1 MFVWMFLFYFTRVFG
16 YNNFASFS
24 YLLALINYSFKSISS
39 LSNDKYLRFYNSN
52 LFNVSFI
59 YFFIGWAMLSALN
72 YFRDESILIDYI
84 LDSHNKI
91 IFLYRSTE
99 TMIKYTR
106 RMNKKKKIKS
116 TDYTADPG
124 EKKIQ

>member
-91 IFLYRSTE
+91 IFLYLITFIHKNDLSYL
-99 TMIKYTR
+99 IKKEVLFFVTKWI
-106 RMNKKKKIKS
+106 NSIKK
-116 TDYTADPG
+116 
-124 EKKIQ
+124 Q